1 MENGAAETRIPYSEK
16 EFFMNEYQIITD
28 FGCDLPLDIAK
39 EQDIEIIPMEV
50 FIEGEEPHWGS
61 EVDVYEFYQKL
72 REKKVAKT
80 SAVSIEA
87 FINAF
92 TAHLEKGEDIVYVA
106 LSSGLSGT
114 FSAANIAA
122 GELQE
127 KFPNQTIYIVD
138 SRSGSIGEGLIAYLA
153 SVKKKEGGT
162 AEEVSAYAQKT
173 AYELCSWFTVD
184 DLFFLKRGGRL
195 SAATALVGSLFMI
208 KPILHANEEG
218 RLIPGGKAR
227 GRKGAIE
234 ALANAVERLAV
245 NPAEQ
250 TIGISHSDCL
260 KDALDLETLL
270 REKWDI
276 KDVII
281 TEIGPVIGAHCGPG
295 TLAVFFIGTEK

>member
-1 MENGAAETRIPYSEK
+1 
-16 EFFMNEYQIITD
+16 MNEYQIITD
-28 FGCDLPLDIAK
+28 FGCDLPFHIVK
-39 EQDIEIIPMEV
+39 ELNIEVIPMEV
-50 FIEGEEPHWGS
+50 FIEGEEPKPGS
-61 EVDVYEFYQKL
+61 EIDVYEFYQKL

-80 SAVSIEA
+80 SAVSIDA
-87 FINAF
+87 FVTAF

-122 GELQE
+122 GELRE
-127 KFPNQTIYIVD
+127 KYPERKIYIVD
-138 SRSGSIGEGLIAYLA
+138 SRSGSIGEGLIAYFAAL
-153 SVKKKEGGT
+153 KKSEGAT
-162 AEEVSAYAQKT
+162 AQEASAYALET
-173 AYELCSWFTVD
+173 AYQLCSWFTVD

-218 RLIPGGKAR
+218 KLIPSGKAR
-227 GRKGAIE
+227 GRRGAIKV
-234 ALANAVERLAV
+234 LADAVERLAV
-245 NPAEQ
+245 DPAEQ
-250 TIGISHSDCL
+250 IIGISHSDCL
-260 KDALDLETLL
+260 KDALDLETML

-281 TEIGPVIGAHCGPG
+281 SEIGPLMGAHCGPG

>member
-1 MENGAAETRIPYSEK
+1 MD
-16 EFFMNEYQIITD
+16 EYQIITD
-28 FGCDLPLDIAK
+28 FGCDLPLHIA
-39 EQDIEIIPMEV
+39 EERNIEVIPMEV
-50 FIEGEEPHWGS
+50 FIEGEEPKKGS

-80 SAVSIEA
+80 SAVSIDA
-87 FINAF
+87 FVTAF

-122 GELQE
+122 GELRE
-127 KFPNQTIYIVD
+127 KFPERNIYIVD
-138 SRSGSIGEGLIAYLA
+138 SRSGSIGEGLIAYFAAL
-153 SVKKKEGGT
+153 KKAEGAT
-162 AEEVSAYAQKT
+162 AEEVASYAQEA
-173 AYELCSWFTVD
+173 AYQLCSWFTVD

-195 SAATALVGSLFMI
+195 SAATAIVGSLFMI
-208 KPILHANEEG
+208 KPILHASEEG
-218 RLIPGGKAR
+218 KLIPGSKAR

-234 ALANAVERLAV
+234 ALADAVERLAV

-250 TIGISHSDCL
+250 VIGISHSDCL
-260 KDALDLETLL
+260 KDALDLETML

-281 TEIGPVIGAHCGPG
+281 SEIGPVIGAHCGPG
-295 TLAVFFIGTEK
+295 TLAIFFIGTEK

>member
-1 MENGAAETRIPYSEK
+1 MD
-16 EFFMNEYQIITD
+16 EYQIITD
-28 FGCDLPLDIAK
+28 FGCDLPLHIAE
-39 EQDIEIIPMEV
+39 EQNIEVIPMEV
-50 FIEGEEPHWGS
+50 FIEGEEPKKGS

-80 SAVSIEA
+80 SAVSIDA
-87 FINAF
+87 FVTAF

-122 GELQE
+122 SELRE
-127 KFPNQTIYIVD
+127 KFPERKIYIVD
-138 SRSGSIGEGLIAYLA
+138 SRSGSIGEGLIAYFAAL
-153 SVKKKEGGT
+153 KKAEGAT
-162 AEEVSAYAQKT
+162 AEEVVSYAQEV
-173 AYELCSWFTVD
+173 AYQLCSWFTVD

-195 SAATALVGSLFMI
+195 SAATAIVGSLFMI

-218 RLIPGGKAR
+218 KLIPGSKAR
-227 GRKGAIE
+227 GRRGAIE
-234 ALANAVERLAV
+234 ALADAVERLAV

-250 TIGISHSDCL
+250 IIGISHSDCL
-260 KDALDLETLL
+260 KDALDLETML

-281 TEIGPVIGAHCGPG
+281 SEIGPVIGAHCGPG
-295 TLAVFFIGTEK
+295 TLAIFFIGTEK